1 MQSFLKIF
9 TLVSIVFLLQ
19 SCIAFKDLEYKGIDS
34 YEVEEISMS
43 GVKLSL
49 SVKIENPNWF
59 KIKARGGEIDV
70 KLGGN
75 SLGKFMLADE
85 VILPKKS
92 DGVILVRVE
101 SKFKSFLGGGLIG
114 IMSMI
119 QNGGEVEIELEGHI
133 KAHALGVTKKIPI
146 STKEKI
152 RL

>member
-1 MQSFLKIF
+1 MQSC
-9 TLVSIVFLLQ
+9 V
-19 SCIAFKDLEYKGIDS
+19 AFKDLEYKGIDS
-34 YEVEEISMS
+34 YKVEEISMS

-75 SLGKFMLADE
+75 SLGKFSLMDE

-92 DGVILVRVE
+92 DGVITVRIE
-101 SKFKSFLGGGLIG
+101 SKFKSLLGGGLIG

-119 QNGGEVEIELEGHI
+119 RSGGETEIELKGHI
-133 KAHALGVTKKIPI
+133 KAHALGITKKIPI
-146 STKEKI
+146 SSKEKI
-152 RL
+152 EL

>member
-1 MQSFLKIF
+1 M
-9 TLVSIVFLLQ
+9 LLMQ
-19 SCIAFKDLEYKGIDS
+19 SCIAFKDLEFKGIDS
-34 YEVEEISMS
+34 YKVEEISMS
-43 GVKLSL
+43 GIKLNL

-59 KIKARGGEIDV
+59 KIKARGGEVDV

-75 SLGKFMLADE
+75 SLGKFLLTDE

-92 DGVILVRVE
+92 DGVITVRIE
-101 SKFKSFLGGGLIG
+101 SKFKSFLGGGFIG

-119 QNGGEVEIELEGHI
+119 RNGGEVEVEMKGHI